1 MDIAVIVPTRNRAK
15 DLEKFFCSLI
25 NQSLE
30 QEKYELIIID
40 NGSTDDTKKV
50 CEKWEGAIKNFRYI
64 YDENPGLHIGRNI
77 GYQKSSS
84 DLIVFADD
92 DIEATPTWLE
102 AICNGFNKHED
113 VVLIGG
119 SDIPR
124 FEEEPPQWVEEL
136 WHNLSDKDNERILVD
151 YSCIMLGEKEKEIS
165 PYYVFGCNF
174 AIRKWVLNR
183 THGFHPDGMPD
194 ELLCY
199 RGDGESFV
207 SNYIIQNGLK
217 TLFIPEASVY
227 HTVSKQRMSF
237 QYISKIAYRNGISTA
252 FSLLREGKVI
262 GLKGE
267 IWKKKFRRY
276 IVKRRLR
283 DIELIKENE
292 QIKGMEFLLMNYRKS
307 KKVQEWIQRS
317 DYLGENGVIPYEKC
331 NS

>member
-1 MDIAVIVPTRNRAK
+1 MDISVVVPTRNRAK
-15 DLEKFFCSLI
+15 YLEKFFCSLMQ
-25 NQSLE
+25 QSVK
-30 QEKYELIIID
+30 QEKYELIVID
-40 NGSTDDTKKV
+40 NGSTDKTKKV
-50 CEKWEGAIKNFRYI
+50 CEKWQGNIKNFRYI
-64 YDENPGLHIGRNI
+64 YDDKPGLHIGRNI
-77 GYQKSSS
+77 GYQQSSS

-102 AICNGFNKHED
+102 AICNGFNKHAD

-124 FEEEPPQWVEEL
+124 FEEAPPQWIETL
-136 WHNLSDKDNERILVD
+136 WRNLSDKKDEKILVD
-151 YSCIMLGEKEKEIS
+151 YSCIMLGKKEKEIS

-174 AIRKWVLNR
+174 AIRKWVLDK

-217 TLFIPEASVY
+217 ALFVPAASVY
-227 HTVSKQRMSF
+227 HAVSKQRMSF
-237 QYISKIAYRNGISTA
+237 QYISKVAYRNGISTA
-252 FSLLREGKVI
+252 FSMLRERKVI
-262 GLKGE
+262 GLQGE
-267 IWKKKFRRY
+267 IWKKKFRRN
-276 IVKRRLR
+276 IAKGRLKN
-283 DIELIKENE
+283 IELIKENK
-292 QIKGMEFLLMNYRKS
+292 QIEGMEFLLMNYRKC

-331 NS
+331 NN